1 MHTQSDPTA
10 LAVHP
15 TPDVSPGSDHHRHEG
30 SRLRLATAVM
40 FVTDLAR
47 SIEFYQGLL
56 GWDVTVEDDNVAL
69 LAGPEG
75 FQMYLHRHGPRA
87 QHPLAQIGIQYLIW
101 TARDDA
107 RPPAGIRRAAAR
119 RVVPRGRRGH
129 RCRGTRG
136 PGRRPGL
143 PR

>member
-56 GWDVTVEDDNVAL
+56 RWDVTVEDDNVAL

-87 QHPLAQIGIQYLIW
+87 QHPLAPDRNPVPDL
-101 TARDDA
+101 DC
-107 RPPAGIRRAAAR
+107 AR
-119 RVVPRGRRGH
+119 RCETSCRNPSS
-129 RCRGTRG
+129 RCSSS
-136 PGRRPGL
+136 RPS
-143 PR
+143 RKARA